1 VRVGGATYYW
11 VALPTDATCMI
22 IAAARVG
29 TTIPFSAWFIL
40 FDRGALAILRVVIE
54 VTVDLEINARTAV
67 SMAFSRSCKPGSGP
81 PCWAHSLAV

>member
-1 VRVGGATYYW
+1 MGGTTYYW
-11 VALPTDATCMI
+11 VAPPTAATCMI

-40 FDRGALAILRVVIE
+40 FDRGALAILCVVIE
-54 VTVDLEINARTAV
+54 ITGDLEVNARTAV
-67 SMAFSRSCKPGSGP
+67 SMAFSRSRKPGSGS